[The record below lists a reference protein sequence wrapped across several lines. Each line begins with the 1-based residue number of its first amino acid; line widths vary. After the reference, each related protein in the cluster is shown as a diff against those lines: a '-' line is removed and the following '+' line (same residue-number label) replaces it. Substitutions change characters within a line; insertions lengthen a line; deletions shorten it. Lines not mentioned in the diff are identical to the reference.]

1 MTTRN
6 GKHTGGPPIL
16 DVIPQ
21 TLVHG
26 AEEGAAKVAEAVE
39 HASARISRSAGLAA
53 RSSGQSIKEAQ
64 LGMRQARVSARE
76 RIMSSVGRSMM
87 KRPAAL
93 PGGDALL
100 KAQLA
105 KTSRE
110 LAHESSDLGAAVESL
125 NKVIRANRRAA
136 AKGRTRLLGGFAL
149 GALLT
154 YHFDAEHGRERR
166 AATAQMINGLVS
178 GRREPPSPAI

>member
-1 MTTRN
+1 MITRN
-6 GKHTGGPPIL
+6 GKHTGGGPPIL
-16 DVIPQ
+16 DGLPHN
-21 TLVHG
+21 LVHG

-39 HASARISRSAGLAA
+39 HASTRISRSAGQAA

-64 LGMRQARVSARE
+64 LGVRHAGLSARE
-76 RIMSSVGRSMM
+76 RIMGSLGRSMM
-87 KRPAAL
+87 KRPATL
-93 PGGDALL
+93 PAGDALL

-125 NKVIRANRRAA
+125 NKVIKANRRGAA
-136 AKGRTRLLGGFAL
+136 RGRTRLLGGFAL

-154 YHFDAEHGRERR
+154 YHLDAQHGRERR
-166 AATAQMINGLVS
+166 AATARMLSGMVS
-178 GRREPPSPAI
+178 SRPRAAP